1 MSHRRAGDLVTK
13 VVVIGAGAVGLACAY
28 YMRREGV
35 DVTVVDKGEPG
46 AACSAGNMGWITPSL
61 SHPLPAPGVVR
72 QTLTGVLKPG
82 NPLYVTPSAMARQAR
97 WFYDFWR
104 NCTPRK
110 YERALR
116 ANLELS
122 NLTLGLFDELEKHE
136 DISFEHY
143 KNGLLYVADNE
154 ADLDKKHAYLAA
166 SSAPSG
172 VEPTR
177 LSRDELLRM
186 EPDLSDKLAGALYMA
201 NERHVRP
208 ESLTGALWEWLD
220 ANGAEVRANTEVT
233 DLRMAGTRVTK
244 VEVESGEPIEGDHVV
259 IAGGVW
265 SNRLTKKIGYTFPLT
280 AGKGYST
287 TITEPEVKLNHPLYF
302 GTAGMSPFEQSLR
315 FGGTM
320 EMSGINDR
328 LNPSRVEAIRRSISA
343 YFNVPL
349 RGSSE
354 IVWCGMRPM
363 TSDGVPVVGNVPGT
377 ANAFLATGHV
387 MSGISM
393 ALSTGHVLSELVLEG
408 KEVIDLEPLSP
419 ERFVR

>member
-1 MSHRRAGDLVTK
+1 VTK
-13 VVVIGAGAVGLACAY
+13 VVVVGAGAVGLACAY
-28 YMRREGV
+28 YMRREGAEV
-35 DVTVVDKGEPG
+35 AVLDKGEPG
-46 AACSAGNMGWITPSL
+46 AGCSAGNLGWISPSL

-72 QTLTGVLKPG
+72 EALTGLLKPG
-82 NPLYVTPSAMARQAR
+82 NPLYVTPSAMVRHPR

-104 NCTPRK
+104 NCAPSR

-122 NLTLGLFDELEKHE
+122 RLTRGLFDELEKH
-136 DISFEHY
+136 DDVSFEYH

-154 ADLDKKHAYLAA
+154 ADLDKKHAYIA
-166 SSAPSG
+166 SSCAPSG
-172 VEPTR
+172 VAPAR

-208 ESLTGALWEWLD
+208 ESLTWALWEWLG
-220 ANGAEVRANTEVT
+220 AHGAELRANTEVT
-233 DLRMAGTRVTK
+233 DLQMTGSRVTC
-244 VEVESGEPIEGDHVV
+244 VEIQSGGSVEGDHVV

-265 SNRLTKKIGYTFPLT
+265 SNRLTKKVGYTFPLT

-287 TITEPEVKLNHPLYF
+287 TITEPELTLNHPLYF
-302 GTAGMSPFEQSLR
+302 GTAGVSPFESAVR

-328 LNPSRVEAIRRSISA
+328 VNPARVEAIRRSISA
-343 YFNVPL
+343 YFNAPL
-349 RGSSE
+349 RGSE
-354 IVWCGMRPM
+354 ETVWCGMRPM
-363 TSDGVPVVGNVPGT
+363 TPDGVPVLGKIPRTG
-377 ANAFLATGHV
+377 NAFLATGHV

-393 ALSTGHVLSELVLEG
+393 ALSTGHVLSELILG
-408 KEVIDLEPLSP
+408 GREVIDFAPFSP
-419 ERFVR
+419 DRFVR